1 MTEQQAHETFSETPA
16 SPDEPQ
22 PTVTPVPDV
31 TPTEDTLNVAAP
43 LVIQPIS
50 SSQEEA
56 ELEVI
61 GTVAGDEGDVSE
73 MTGEE
78 IAVAKRKTKHKK
90 KKPKERKKTKDEKKT
105 PAAETPKEGRKKE
118 SAKKTSTE
126 VKKKTTVEGAPTT
139 SQILQQLKKDHHQ
152 QLCDE
157 DIDPDTPIVGAST
170 SQGLDNLF
178 NSDDLPGAW
187 QKSPSKEEGEDED
200 EEPEAPPP
208 ISHRA
213 LEKATLVSS
222 ETTHTTPTD

>member
-1 MTEQQAHETFSETPA
+1 MAT
-16 SPDEPQ
+16 
-22 PTVTPVPDV
+22 
-31 TPTEDTLNVAAP
+31 P

-61 GTVAGDEGDVSE
+61 DTVAGDEGDVSE
-73 MTGEE
+73 MTSEE
-78 IAVAKRKTKHKK
+78 IAVAKRKTKLKK
-90 KKPKERKKTKDEKKT
+90 KKPKEGKKTKDKKKT
-105 PAAETPKEGRKKE
+105 PAVETPKEGRKKE
-118 SAKKTSTE
+118 PAKKTSTE
-126 VKKKTTVEGAPTT
+126 VKKKTAVERAPTT

-152 QLCDE
+152 QLYDE
-157 DIDPDTPIVGAST
+157 DVDPDIPMVDTSI

-178 NSDDLPGAW
+178 DSNDLPGAW
-187 QKSPSKEEGEDED
+187 QKSPSQGEGEDED

-222 ETTHTTPTD
+222 ETTHTTPTDRPTIAQKVPRKHPSLVPQEHEDKQDEPPPTPAKRK